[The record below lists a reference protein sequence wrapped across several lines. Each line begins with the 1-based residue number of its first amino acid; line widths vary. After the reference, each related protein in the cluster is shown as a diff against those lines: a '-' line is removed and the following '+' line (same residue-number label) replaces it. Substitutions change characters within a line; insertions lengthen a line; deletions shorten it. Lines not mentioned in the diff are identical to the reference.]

1 VSVRPE
7 TIRVNIYGR
16 EYSIRGEADPG
27 YIAEIAHY
35 LDMKMRQMT
44 DNATVPSTSKVAIL
58 AALNITDELF
68 QRDGRIRELED
79 SQVSAISQLADRI
92 EKALS
97 EVGSSTSVTLHQK
110 SLSPSGDGVLQ
121 HIQSSGKTG
130 RG

>member
-1 VSVRPE
+1 MSTRPE

-44 DNATVPSTSKVAIL
+44 DNTTVPSTSKVAIL

-68 QRDGRIRELED
+68 QRERRMRELED
-79 SQVSAISQLADRI
+79 GQVSVITRLSERI
-92 EKALS
+92 EKALA
-97 EVGSSTSVTLHQK
+97 ETSVPPPSSS
-110 SLSPSGDGVLQ
+110 SLAAEAGSEALER
-121 HIQSSGKTG
+121 I
-130 RG
+130 RAE

>member
-1 VSVRPE
+1 MSTRPE

-44 DNATVPSTSKVAIL
+44 DNTTVPSTSKVAIL

-68 QRDGRIRELED
+68 QRERRMRELED
-79 SQVSAISQLADRI
+79 GQVSVVTRLADRI
-92 EKALS
+92 EKALTDTS
-97 EVGSSTSVTLHQK
+97 TPTPAGSSQMAASDSEALERVST
-110 SLSPSGDGVLQ
+110 
-121 HIQSSGKTG
+121 
-130 RG
+130 R

>member
-1 VSVRPE
+1 VSTPPE

-44 DNATVPSTSKVAIL
+44 DNTTVPSTSKVAIL

-68 QRDGRIRELED
+68 QRERRMRELED
-79 SQVSAISQLADRI
+79 GQVSVITRLAEKI
-92 EKALS
+92 EKALTDTSTPTPAGSFQKVESNS
-97 EVGSSTSVTLHQK
+97 EA
-110 SLSPSGDGVLQ
+110 PE
-121 HIQSSGKTG
+121 HIPVK
-130 RG
+130 

>member
-1 VSVRPE
+1 VSTRPE

-44 DNATVPSTSKVAIL
+44 DNTTVPSTSKVAIL

-68 QRDGRIRELED
+68 QRERRMRELED
-79 SQVSAISQLADRI
+79 GQVSVVTRLADRI
-92 EKALS
+92 EKALTDAS
-97 EVGSSTSVTLHQK
+97 APTPAGSSQK
-110 SLSPSGDGVLQ
+110 AASDSEALERVS
-121 HIQSSGKTG
+121 T
-130 RG
+130 R

>member
-1 VSVRPE
+1 VSTRPE

-44 DNATVPSTSKVAIL
+44 DNTTVPSTSKVAIL

-68 QRDGRIRELED
+68 QRERRMRELED
-79 SQVSAISQLADRI
+79 GQVSVITRLSERI
-92 EKALS
+92 EKALA
-97 EVGSSTSVTLHQK
+97 ETSVPPPSSS
-110 SLSPSGDGVLQ
+110 SLAAEAGSEALER
-121 HIQSSGKTG
+121 I
-130 RG
+130 RAE